1 MHSLLA
7 LLLAEGPCSVNLPLA
22 QMSPIPECKE
32 KSLALWLKPVPGFP
46 WSREHYK
53 LTRKHPRLPHNSP
66 PCRTK
71 EAHSGT
77 AGRFLGDFPYKI
89 MVCISHKI
97 SCPPNHTQ
105 HRQAAVVAE
114 QPREGNRVNRWAV
127 SYCKGLGRHEM
138 GGPCSGAGGLL
149 QAGEHGPLP
158 TAELGGAGTGAE
170 LAVLTQHSRNLICLI
185 YSLGKKKINKWHL
198 ACPHVS
204 LSQRRCQLNE
214 PKPSA

>member
-1 MHSLLA
+1 MLSLLA
-7 LLLAEGPCSVNLPLA
+7 LLLAEGPCGANLPLA

-32 KSLALWLKPVPGFP
+32 KSLALWPKPVPGFP

-53 LTRKHPRLPHNSP
+53 LTQKHPRLPHNSP

-89 MVCISHKI
+89 TVCISHKI
-97 SCPPNHTQ
+97 SCPPNHNQ

-138 GGPCSGAGGLL
+138 GGGGGPAVVLGACCRLGSMVPSQQLSWV
-149 QAGEHGPLP
+149 
-158 TAELGGAGTGAE
+158 ELGQAQSW
-170 LAVLTQHSRNLICLI
+170 LR
-185 YSLGKKKINKWHL
+185 
-198 ACPHVS
+198 
-204 LSQRRCQLNE
+204 
-214 PKPSA
+214 